1 MNGQRWKVG
10 DRVRLRRGAALY
22 ATLGS
27 GSFVIV
33 ELGGGFVIGQ
43 RGKGKTR
50 WQLLKRDLVR
60 MGRAV

>member
-1 MNGQRWKVG
+1 MNGARWKIG

-22 ATLGS
+22 VALGS
-27 GSFVIV
+27 GSFVVV

-60 MGRAV
+60 MGKGL

>member
-1 MNGQRWKVG
+1 MNGPRWKVG

-22 ATLGS
+22 AALGA

-43 RGKGKTR
+43 RGKGESR

-60 MGRAV
+60 MGKAL